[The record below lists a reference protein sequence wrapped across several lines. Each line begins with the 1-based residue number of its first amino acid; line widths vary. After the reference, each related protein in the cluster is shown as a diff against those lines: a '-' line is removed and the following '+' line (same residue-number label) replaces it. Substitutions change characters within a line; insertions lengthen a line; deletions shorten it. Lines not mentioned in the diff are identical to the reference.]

1 MDFSISGNLY
11 MIPGPTV
18 LLYFPNRKIIKR
30 LYSVTVLSPDMIIRK
45 MMPAKIPSNTP
56 TIIPISEIS
65 IPP

>member
-1 MDFSISGNLY
+1 

-30 LYSVTVLSPDMIIRK
+30 LYSVTVLSPEKI
-45 MMPAKIPSNTP
+45 MMATITNKKPNKTP
-56 TIIPISEIS
+56 TIINISEIS

>member
-1 MDFSISGNLY
+1 

-30 LYSVTVLSPDMIIRK
+30 LYSVTVLSPEKI
-45 MMPAKIPSNTP
+45 MMATITNKKPNNTP
-56 TIIPISEIS
+56 TIINISEIS